1 MQTCACARARVS
13 LPLFSHPCEM
23 SRNMRLC
30 NLCISGPTKRLRDT
44 ELESSTQHFIR
55 NLELFPTCTYCMN
68 RCIQLNIKQC
78 AFYIYVVWASA
89 VEVVMTRMYY
99 ILVLITLIYH

>member
-1 MQTCACARARVS
+1 
-13 LPLFSHPCEM
+13 
-23 SRNMRLC
+23 
-30 NLCISGPTKRLRDT
+30 
-44 ELESSTQHFIR
+44 
-55 NLELFPTCTYCMN
+55 MN